1 MAIDVLPVLL
11 AKIEAIYGA
20 DAVPTAAVL
29 LVDPKF
35 TPLESDKAERKLV
48 RGYMGSPD
56 SIPHGFRCKL
66 EFSVELASSGA
77 KGTPPAFDALLRAC
91 GFAANKT
98 DGVKVAYTPVSKS
111 FESATLY
118 YNIGGILYKLLGA
131 RGKCSLDMSNKA
143 VPKLKFDFI
152 GLQGGR
158 ADAEPGAA
166 EFTAWKEPLVFE
178 KANVP
183 VCTLHGY
190 GVAVE
195 SLSLDMGQK
204 VEYQS
209 RPGGAEVVRITDR
222 NPSGSIKIEST
233 KVAEKDWLPLIKAA
247 TAGALQVQLGSAEG
261 SIVEVSANVV
271 LGGYDYDESNG
282 IYLSTLPLTPKPV
295 HGNDELTLTF
305 R

>member
-1 MAIDVLPVLL
+1 MSIDVLPVLL
-11 AKIEAIYGA
+11 AKIEAAYNT

-48 RGYMGSPD
+48 RGYMGNPD
-56 SIPHGFRCKL
+56 SIPHSFRCKL

-77 KGTPPAFDALLRAC
+77 KGIAPAYDALLRAC
-91 GFAANKT
+91 GFAAT
-98 DGVKVAYTPVSKS
+98 TTAGVKVAYTPVSKS

-118 YNIGGILYKLLGA
+118 YNIGGILYKLLGS

-143 VPKLKFDFI
+143 VPKLKFEFI
-152 GLQGGR
+152 GLHGGR
-158 ADAEPGAA
+158 ADAVPGAA
-166 EFTAWKEPLVFE
+166 VFAAWKDPLVFE
-178 KANVP
+178 KTNVP

-195 SLSLDMGQK
+195 SLSLDVGQK

-209 RPGGAEVVRITDR
+209 RPGGAEVVRITER
-222 NPSGSIKIEST
+222 SPSGSIKIEST
-233 KVAEKDWLPLIKAA
+233 KVAEKDWLPLIKSA
-247 TAGALQVQLGSAEG
+247 TAGALQVQLGSADG
-261 SIVEVSANVV
+261 AIVEVAANVV

-295 HGNDELTLTF
+295 NGNDEITLTF